1 MNGNGFMSWVLRSP
15 FHGLLSKGMMLITV
29 TGRKTGRKYTT
40 PVGFFRED
48 GYLWVLTSR
57 NRTWWKNLQGGAPV
71 SLLLQREPVSATAEP
86 QLEAK
91 TVEMLLCEYIR
102 HIPQAAR
109 SMGIRVEAGQAN
121 AEDITR
127 VAKERLFVRMSLN

>member
-91 TVEMLLCEYIR
+91 TVELLLCEYIR